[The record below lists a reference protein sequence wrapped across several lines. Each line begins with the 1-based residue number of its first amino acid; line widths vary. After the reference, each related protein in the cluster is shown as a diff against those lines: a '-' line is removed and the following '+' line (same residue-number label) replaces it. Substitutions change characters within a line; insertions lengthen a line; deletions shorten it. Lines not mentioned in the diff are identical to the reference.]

1 MTSTQLAFQNNK
13 INNTHSFY
21 SPSLEEYIQVNDDV
35 FNDIR
40 DEEIELRAL
49 ELLSIFLDK
58 FFWCFKETIKPEFLI
73 QKYHFKIE
81 ISNFI
86 IYKQTLAFLFL
97 LDYNRLV

>member
-21 SPSLEEYIQVNDDV
+21 SLSLEEYIQVNDDV

-49 ELLSIFLDK
+49 ELLSSFLDK
-58 FFWCFKETIKPEFLI
+58 YFG
-73 QKYHFKIE
+73 
-81 ISNFI
+81 
-86 IYKQTLAFLFL
+86 
-97 LDYNRLV
+97 

>member
-49 ELLSIFLDK
+49 ELLSSFLDK
-58 FFWCFKETIKPEFLI
+58 YF
-73 QKYHFKIE
+73 
-81 ISNFI
+81 
-86 IYKQTLAFLFL
+86 
-97 LDYNRLV
+97 V

>member
-49 ELLSIFLDK
+49 ELLSSCLDK
-58 FFWCFKETIKPEFLI
+58 YFG
-73 QKYHFKIE
+73 
-81 ISNFI
+81 
-86 IYKQTLAFLFL
+86 
-97 LDYNRLV
+97 

>member
-40 DEEIELRAL
+40 DEEIELRSL
-49 ELLSIFLDK
+49 ELLSSFLDK
-58 FFWCFKETIKPEFLI
+58 YFG
-73 QKYHFKIE
+73 
-81 ISNFI
+81 
-86 IYKQTLAFLFL
+86 
-97 LDYNRLV
+97 

>member
-21 SPSLEEYIQVNDDV
+21 SPSLGEYIQVNDDV

-49 ELLSIFLDK
+49 ELLSSFLDK
-58 FFWCFKETIKPEFLI
+58 YFG
-73 QKYHFKIE
+73 
-81 ISNFI
+81 
-86 IYKQTLAFLFL
+86 
-97 LDYNRLV
+97 

>member
-1 MTSTQLAFQNNK
+1 MTSTQFTCQNNK

-49 ELLSIFLDK
+49 ELLSSFLDK
-58 FFWCFKETIKPEFLI
+58 YFG
-73 QKYHFKIE
+73 
-81 ISNFI
+81 
-86 IYKQTLAFLFL
+86 
-97 LDYNRLV
+97 

>member
-1 MTSTQLAFQNNK
+1 MISTQLAFQNNK

-49 ELLSIFLDK
+49 ELLSSFLDK
-58 FFWCFKETIKPEFLI
+58 YFG
-73 QKYHFKIE
+73 
-81 ISNFI
+81 
-86 IYKQTLAFLFL
+86 
-97 LDYNRLV
+97 

>member
-49 ELLSIFLDK
+49 EQLSSFLDK
-58 FFWCFKETIKPEFLI
+58 YFG
-73 QKYHFKIE
+73 
-81 ISNFI
+81 
-86 IYKQTLAFLFL
+86 
-97 LDYNRLV
+97 

>member
-49 ELLSIFLDK
+49 ELLLSFLDK
-58 FFWCFKETIKPEFLI
+58 YFG
-73 QKYHFKIE
+73 
-81 ISNFI
+81 
-86 IYKQTLAFLFL
+86 
-97 LDYNRLV
+97 

>member
-1 MTSTQLAFQNNK
+1 MTLTQQAFQNNK

-49 ELLSIFLDK
+49 ELLSSFLDK
-58 FFWCFKETIKPEFLI
+58 YFG
-73 QKYHFKIE
+73 
-81 ISNFI
+81 
-86 IYKQTLAFLFL
+86 
-97 LDYNRLV
+97 

>member
-1 MTSTQLAFQNNK
+1 MTSIQLVFPINK

-49 ELLSIFLDK
+49 ELLSSFLDK
-58 FFWCFKETIKPEFLI
+58 YFG
-73 QKYHFKIE
+73 
-81 ISNFI
+81 
-86 IYKQTLAFLFL
+86 
-97 LDYNRLV
+97 

>member
-1 MTSTQLAFQNNK
+1 MTSTQLTFQNNK

-49 ELLSIFLDK
+49 ELLSSFLDK
-58 FFWCFKETIKPEFLI
+58 YFG
-73 QKYHFKIE
+73 
-81 ISNFI
+81 
-86 IYKQTLAFLFL
+86 
-97 LDYNRLV
+97 

>member
-35 FNDIR
+35 SNDIR

-49 ELLSIFLDK
+49 ELLSSFLDK
-58 FFWCFKETIKPEFLI
+58 YFG
-73 QKYHFKIE
+73 
-81 ISNFI
+81 
-86 IYKQTLAFLFL
+86 
-97 LDYNRLV
+97 